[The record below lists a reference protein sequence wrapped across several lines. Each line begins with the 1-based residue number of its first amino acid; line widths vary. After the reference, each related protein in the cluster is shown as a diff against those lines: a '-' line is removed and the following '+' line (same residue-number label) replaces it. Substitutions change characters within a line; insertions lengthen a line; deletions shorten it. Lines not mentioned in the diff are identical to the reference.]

1 MLSLEGHGF
10 NPSSGNYASTTYI
23 VPPSLPKKFSVEG
36 DPVCN
41 VHRDWATTTALLWEF
56 NAPQNFLANRW
67 PKQYLVSAL
76 QTLFEPLGVLVVG
89 FSCISTLCLLST
101 FSWQHRWV
109 MQQTP
114 LWGRWPG
121 GDFCLPFSGGV
132 SHSPPPCEN
141 PFPSGPGI

>member
-1 MLSLEGHGF
+1 MTVVIQKSQDMVIIVRPIF
-10 NPSSGNYASTTYI
+10 TQSYISTYVKILCTDFHI
-23 VPPSLPKKFSVEG
+23 CPVDRTPCFHQKGMDSIPLQGTMPPQPTQCPPPPKKKFSVEG

-101 FSWQHRWV
+101 FS
-109 MQQTP
+109 
-114 LWGRWPG
+114 
-121 GDFCLPFSGGV
+121 
-132 SHSPPPCEN
+132 
-141 PFPSGPGI
+141 

>member
-10 NPSSGNYASTTYI
+10 NPCSGNYASTTYI
-23 VPPSLPKKFSVEG
+23 VPPTPQKKFSVEG

-101 FSWQHRWV
+101 FS
-109 MQQTP
+109 
-114 LWGRWPG
+114 
-121 GDFCLPFSGGV
+121 
-132 SHSPPPCEN
+132 
-141 PFPSGPGI
+141 